1 MTILYKLIFLLMIN
15 GEPNLITM
23 QDELTE
29 EVCSKQI
36 EKLKGLMMLVNG
48 YNNIKSR
55 AEVFMKANEGEYFC
69 VPQKV
74 RG

>member
-1 MTILYKLIFLLMIN
+1 MTILYKLTFLMMIN
-15 GEPNLITM
+15 GEPNLMTM

-36 EKLKGLMMLVNG
+36 EKLKGLMTLVNG
-48 YNNIKSR
+48 YNHKNG
-55 AEVFMKANEGEYFC
+55 AEVRMKVNEGEYFC